1 MARLMTYRPTDLW
14 NWDSVLD
21 RFFDDSPLDLGR
33 SPAVD
38 VREGEKE
45 YTMEVELPGLTEK
58 DIEVNVENN
67 LLTLSSKKEEDRKE
81 EKKNYLVRERRSFEF
96 KRSFSLPED
105 VQRDG
110 INAEFKNGLL
120 TLTLPK
126 SPEAQPRKIEVKK
139 S

>member
-58 DIEVNVENN
+58 DLEVNVENN

>member
-1 MARLMTYRPTDLW
+1 MARLMTYRPADLW

-58 DIEVNVENN
+58 DLEVNVENN

-126 SPEAQPRKIEVKK
+126 SLEAQPRKIEVKK

>member
-1 MARLMTYRPTDLW
+1 MARLMTYRPADLW

-58 DIEVNVENN
+58 DLEVNVENN